1 MEQFWISF
9 HHSSCGRTIWVAG
22 VFILFY
28 ICCFTHP
35 PHPMHTPKLCKGLVS
50 VLHSVKE
57 AERSSW
63 LLVTCQ
69 GGPWP
74 VYRVP
79 SVRGSAEAEH
89 LWLDSEAL
97 QPPPGAGTE
106 IRVRLADLK
115 TCQNSSLQKFPFL
128 FSLSSPRLPEHL
140 EEAVSGFRLLRMTRR
155 VIEFRL
161 LCILPWQK

>member
-1 MEQFWISF
+1 MGGLSGWQEFSF
-9 HHSSCGRTIWVAG
+9 YS
-22 VFILFY
+22 VFAASL
-28 ICCFTHP
+28 TPSPHAHP
-35 PHPMHTPKLCKGLVS
+35 KTVQRIG

-97 QPPPGAGTE
+97 QPSPGAGAE
-106 IRVRLADLK
+106 IRVRLADLQ
-115 TCQNSSLQKFPFL
+115 TCQHSSLQKSPFL

-140 EEAVSGFRLLRMTRR
+140 EEAVSGFRLLQMTG
-155 VIEFRL
+155 
-161 LCILPWQK
+161 